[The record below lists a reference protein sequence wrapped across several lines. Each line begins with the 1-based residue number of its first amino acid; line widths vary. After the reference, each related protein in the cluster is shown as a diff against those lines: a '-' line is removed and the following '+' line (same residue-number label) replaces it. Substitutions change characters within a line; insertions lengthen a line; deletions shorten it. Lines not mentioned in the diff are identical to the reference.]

1 MSVKEMQTEYMNL
14 LNSYKQGDEETK
26 LKLIDLFT
34 KLLIAVDK
42 EKLPIINN
50 ISYNYILEKKKNPI
64 GMNGGKRKTS
74 KKGSKKTSKKS
85 KTTRRKSKKTSKK

>member
-1 MSVKEMQTEYMNL
+1 MSVKEMRTEYMNI
-14 LNSYKQGDEETK
+14 LNSYKPGDEETK
-26 LKLIDLFT
+26 KKLIDLFT

-42 EKLPIINN
+42 EKLPIINE
-50 ISYNYILEKKKNPI
+50 ISYNYILDKKPI